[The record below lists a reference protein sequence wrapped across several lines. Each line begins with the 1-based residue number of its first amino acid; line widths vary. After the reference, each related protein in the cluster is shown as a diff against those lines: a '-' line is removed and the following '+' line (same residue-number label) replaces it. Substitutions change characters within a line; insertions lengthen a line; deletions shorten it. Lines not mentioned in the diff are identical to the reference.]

1 MPDVDHAQEGLQQSL
16 RDLASTGEGTGYVPV
31 AGCRARARLG
41 GRWIGRGAQK
51 DQDGDCCQV
60 IRHSTRV

>member
-1 MPDVDHAQEGLQQSL
+1 MPDMDHAQEGLQQSL
-16 RDLASTGEGTGYVPV
+16 MVLASTGEGTGYVPV
-31 AGCRARARLG
+31 AGRGARARLS

-60 IRHSTRV
+60 IRHSKRV